1 MADAVAEEH
10 EYVEYVTARLPALR
24 RLAYVLSGDAHRAD
38 DLVQQTITTLFVR
51 WRRIRSVEHL
61 DRYVRSMLVHC
72 FIDEQ
77 RLAWAKVRLF
87 REMPDRAGVVDDS
100 LEERAVLRAALAKV
114 PARQRAALALRFIY
128 DLPVSEVAEVLRCSE
143 GNVKSQ
149 TSRGLTTLRKLLGE
163 QQLATLVQER

>member
-1 MADAVAEEH
+1 MADAAAEEH

-38 DLVQQTITTLFVR
+38 DVVQQTITTLFVR
-51 WRRIRSVEHL
+51 WRRIRNVDHL

-77 RLAWAKVRLF
+77 RLAWAKVQLF
-87 REMPDRAGVVDDS
+87 REMPDRAATIDNG
-100 LEERAVLRAALAKV
+100 LEERAVLRAALAQV
-114 PARQRAALALRFIY
+114 PPRQRAALALRFIY
-128 DLPVSEVAEVLRCSE
+128 DLPVSEVAEILRCSE

-149 TSRGLTTLRKLLGE
+149 TARGLTTLRKLLGDR
-163 QQLATLVQER
+163 QLATLVQER